1 MLLGLSSLLG
11 APGGIP
17 SFNRLL
23 VRAAAEFAQL
33 HRQRL
38 HVVALTD
45 QPGVDPGF
53 FAELPSPLPTYVACH
68 GSRLRFARE
77 LLLHL
82 SARPPLLLG
91 HVNLSPLGVPFR
103 RFGVIAHGTDVWV
116 PLPTLR
122 RLALQQASVAA
133 GVSEH
138 TLHSLCQVQGVLPS
152 RCQRLVNALDET
164 SLAMAEATVQTADER
179 GERLRVLSITRL
191 HPDEPKGIDLVL
203 RSLPS
208 LPRIDYEVVGE
219 GDALPSLRAL
229 ADKLG
234 VADRVRFLGRLS
246 EADKHAAL
254 GRCHALVLPS
264 SNEGF
269 GIVYLEAMAHRK
281 PCLAARV
288 GGAPEVVLHG
298 QTGLVVEPTWQAVR
312 DGLERLSEPALR
324 QQFGTAGYRRL
335 HEHFTYPAFARYVH
349 ELLTRLTE
357 LA

>member
-1 MLLGLSSLLG
+1 M
-11 APGGIP
+11 
-17 SFNRLL
+17 
-23 VRAAAEFAQL
+23 
-33 HRQRL
+33 
-38 HVVALTD
+38 
-45 QPGVDPGF
+45 
-53 FAELPSPLPTYVACH
+53 
-68 GSRLRFARE
+68 
-77 LLLHL
+77 
-82 SARPPLLLG
+82 
-91 HVNLSPLGVPFR
+91 
-103 RFGVIAHGTDVWV
+103 
-116 PLPTLR
+116 
-122 RLALQQASVAA
+122 
-133 GVSEH
+133 
-138 TLHSLCQVQGVLPS
+138 
-152 RCQRLVNALDET
+152 
-164 SLAMAEATVQTADER
+164 
-179 GERLRVLSITRL
+179 
-191 HPDEPKGIDLVL
+191 
-203 RSLPS
+203 
-208 LPRIDYEVVGE
+208 
-219 GDALPSLRAL
+219 PSLRAL

-357 LA
+357 LG